1 MKAAKQKQVEKSIKM
16 EDSPSAEEE
25 DSELFRVNGKY
36 KHNSRFWIN
45 RNWNTVYSK

>member
-25 DSELFRVNGKY
+25 DYELFRVNGKY
-36 KHNSRFWIN
+36 KHNSRFCAL
-45 RNWNTVYSK
+45 